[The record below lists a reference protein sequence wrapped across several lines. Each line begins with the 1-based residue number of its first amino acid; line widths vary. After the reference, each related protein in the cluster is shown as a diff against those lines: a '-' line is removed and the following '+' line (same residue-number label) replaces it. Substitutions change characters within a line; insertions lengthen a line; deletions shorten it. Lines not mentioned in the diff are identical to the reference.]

1 MAFGGV
7 RPGSQEEQVGRLI
20 LAGVL
25 VVLLP
30 ALPFGN
36 YLIWPFVILTTWF
49 HEMGHGLT
57 ALLTGNAF
65 DELVIYAN
73 GSGYASSRTAL
84 DGGGL
89 SRALIA
95 MGGPL
100 GPSVMGA
107 LLILASSARKYWK
120 PALVLLAGALVVS
133 TVVWVRSTVGWLVL
147 PLIAAGLGW
156 LAWRGSRGLQLF
168 ALQFLGVL
176 AALSMFN
183 DMDYLFSESAMIGGR
198 PMLSDTGAIE
208 AELLLPHWVW
218 AITIM
223 LLSGLMIGSS
233 LKYALSHEGHR

>member
-1 MAFGGV
+1 MRGA

-20 LAGVL
+20 LAAVL
-25 VVLLP
+25 VLFLP

-36 YLIWPFVILTTWF
+36 LLIWPFVILTTWF
-49 HEMGHGLT
+49 HEMGHGLA

-84 DGGGL
+84 DSGGL
-89 SRALIA
+89 DRAVIA

-107 LLILASSARKYWK
+107 LLILASSARKYWQ
-120 PALVLLAGALVVS
+120 PALYALAGALVLS
-133 TVVWVRSTVGWLVL
+133 TVIWVRSGVGWLVL
-147 PLIAAGLGW
+147 PALGAGLG
-156 LAWRGSRGLQLF
+156 LIAWRAGRGVQLF
-168 ALQFLGVL
+168 TLQFLGVL
-176 AALSMFN
+176 AALSMFQ
-183 DMDYLFSESAMIGGR
+183 DMDYLFSETAMVGGQ

-218 AITIM
+218 AAVIM
-223 LLSGLMIGSS
+223 GVSGLMVGAS
-233 LKYALSHEGHR
+233 LKYALNHEGHR

>member
-1 MAFGGV
+1 MAWGGV

-25 VVLLP
+25 VMFLP
-30 ALPFGN
+30 AVPLGN

-57 ALLTGNAF
+57 AILTGNAF
-65 DELVIYAN
+65 DELVIYAD
-73 GSGYASSRTAL
+73 GSGYASSRTAM

-95 MGGPL
+95 LGDPL

-120 PALVLLAGALVVS
+120 PALVLLAGALALS
-133 TVVWVRSTVGWLVL
+133 TVIWVRSAVGVIVL
-147 PLIAAGLGW
+147 PLIAAALGL
-156 LAWRGSRGLQLF
+156 LAWKGPRGLQLF
-168 ALQFLGVL
+168 ALQFMGVL

-183 DMDYLFSESAMIGGR
+183 DMDYLFSESAVIGGQV
-198 PMLSDTGAIE
+198 MLSDTGAIE
-208 AELLLPHWVW
+208 AELLLPHWIW
-218 AITIM
+218 ATLIVV
-223 LLSGLMIGSS
+223 LSGLMIGWS
-233 LKYALSHEGHR
+233 LKYALNHEGHR